1 VNKVTRLTTRE
12 QRLENAADWIARF
25 DRGLRDGEQQALE
38 AWLDEDAGNRESL
51 LLMLETWDK
60 SDSLGRLAE
69 LFPEPVQR
77 RRRLGGLAWSGAIAT
92 ALVAA
97 VVAVF
102 VLLPDPAGT
111 PEPIVAE
118 QRDSQIFETLVGA
131 RKTFE
136 LADGSIVHLN
146 TNSLIDVH
154 FSPGE
159 RRLELQRGEATFTV
173 AHDASRPFRV
183 VVGQTVFEAVGTEF
197 NLQITNDRNIELV
210 VTDGKVRVA
219 ASLPGQ
225 GDGELGTIDV
235 PLLETPVLV
244 AAGQE
249 FMVGG
254 ESSEAMVID
263 RADIEV
269 RLSWRKDNLVFRG
282 ETLGQVLDEIGRYT
296 TVEFVLLDD
305 ELREESVGGMFK
317 VGDIQGTLQSLE
329 QYLGV
334 SYQMVDGN
342 TVLLSKR

>member
-1 VNKVTRLTTRE
+1 MNNVTRLTTRE
-12 QRLENAADWIARF
+12 QRLDNAADWIARF
-25 DRGLRDGEQQALE
+25 DRGLREDEQQALND
-38 AWLDEDAGNRESL
+38 WLDEDVGNRESL
-51 LLMLETWDK
+51 LLMLEAWDK
-60 SDSLGRLAE
+60 SDSLSRLAE

-77 RRRLGGLAWSGAIAT
+77 RNRLGTFAWSGA
-92 ALVAA
+92 VAA
-97 VVAVF
+97 ALSAVAIGLFVVF
-102 VLLPDPAGT
+102 SGPADT
-111 PEPIVAE
+111 PEPVIAE

-154 FSPGE
+154 FSAGE
-159 RRLELQRGEATFTV
+159 RRLELKRGEATFTV

-197 NLQITNDRNIELV
+197 NLEITNDQNIELV

-219 ASLPGQ
+219 VSSPGQ

-244 AAGQE
+244 AAGHE
-249 FMVGG
+249 FTVGG
-254 ESSEAMVID
+254 DLSEAMIID
-263 RADIEV
+263 RADIEA
-269 RLSWRKDNLVFRG
+269 RLSWRKDNLIFRG
-282 ETLGQVLDEIGRYT
+282 ETLGQALEEIGRYT

-305 ELREESVGGMFK
+305 ELRKESVGGMFK

-329 QYLGV
+329 HNLGV

>member
-1 VNKVTRLTTRE
+1 VSNVTRLTTRE
-12 QRLENAADWIARF
+12 QRLDSAADWIARF
-25 DRGLRDGEQQALE
+25 DRGLREDEQQALN

-51 LLMLETWDK
+51 LLMLEAWDK
-60 SDSLGRLAE
+60 SDSLSRLAE

-77 RRRLGGLAWSGAIAT
+77 RRRLGTFAWSGA
-92 ALVAA
+92 VAA
-97 VVAVF
+97 ALTAVAIGLF
-102 VLLPDPAGT
+102 VIFSGPADT
-111 PEPIVAE
+111 PEPVIAE

-136 LADGSIVHLN
+136 LADGSTVHLN

-154 FSPGE
+154 FSQSE

-183 VVGQTVFEAVGTEF
+183 LVGQTVFEAVGTEF
-197 NLQITNDRNIELV
+197 NLEITNDQNIELV

-219 ASLPGQ
+219 ASSTGQ

-244 AAGQE
+244 AAGEE
-249 FMVGG
+249 FTVGG
-254 ESSEAMVID
+254 ESSEAMIID

-305 ELREESVGGMFK
+305 ELRKESVGGMFK

-329 QYLGV
+329 HNLGV